1 MNSRA
6 EPTGMAVPA
15 CIGKRRLKDKF
26 RRATSDYLRMLTAQL
41 TAATTGSGLQ
51 LDKEIEAAKQQKSTA
66 EYAYSKHVREHG

>member
-41 TAATTGSGLQ
+41 DVLKIRYSEQTPCFMVWLKWPIGGPSSILT
-51 LDKEIEAAKQQKSTA
+51 KS
-66 EYAYSKHVREHG
+66 